1 MGRNRASTRWP
12 EQQATTRCK
21 GSLRNHL
28 PLEAPGIVDT
38 AVITRKTLDC
48 WVEISAGLRWWDDQQ
63 LLPDFLTSNREKYMY
78 ITKRYIASSEQV
90 ERETILPSENCLHH
104 HAFCFLGSTVAHLT
118 STGESPI
125 CQSHMFSIPSPWRG
139 CGQLVLAAANK
150 KQLPGWKV
158 ETKTSVNWRN

>member
-12 EQQATTRCK
+12 EQQATTQCK

-63 LLPDFLTSNREKYMY
+63 LLPDSLTSNREKYMY
-78 ITKRYIASSEQV
+78 IRKQYIASSEQV
-90 ERETILPSENCLHH
+90 ERETILPSENSLHH
-104 HAFCFLGSTVAHLT
+104 HTFCFLGGV
-118 STGESPI
+118 GSPLQKNLPSAKAR
-125 CQSHMFSIPSPWRG
+125 CSASHVPNEAVGDWSWRQQIRSN
-139 CGQLVLAAANK
+139 C
-150 KQLPGWKV
+150 
-158 ETKTSVNWRN
+158 